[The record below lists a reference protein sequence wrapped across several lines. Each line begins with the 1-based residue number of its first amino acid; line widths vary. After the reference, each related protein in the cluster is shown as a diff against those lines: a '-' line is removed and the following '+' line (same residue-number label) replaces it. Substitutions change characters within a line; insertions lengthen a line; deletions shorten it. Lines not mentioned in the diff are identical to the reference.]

1 MRTTRHKSR
10 KKFTPSTDNV
20 SNAFRFGIF
29 GIIALVLIG
38 KGCQEENDCGPN
50 HDQECREGSGSSHSS
65 SGSSHSSS
73 KSSFFSST
81 GDGGD
86 SDSHSSFFGG

>member
-10 KKFTPSTDNV
+10 KKFSPSTDNL
-20 SNAFRFGIF
+20 STAFRFGFF
-29 GIIALVLIG
+29 GIIALILMG
-38 KGCQEENDCGPN
+38 KGCQKENDCGPN
-50 HDQECREGSGSSHSS
+50 HDQECRDSGGSSHSS
-65 SGSSHSSS
+65 SGNSHSSS

-86 SDSHSSFFGG
+86 SGSSFFGG